1 MSNLPYKS
9 DFLLQAPKNKI
20 ETSFRCPKVI
30 NTFFSLIFLY
40 NNRLLT
46 IYYMQGIGMN
56 TKQLRIFLPSKNTYL
71 ETIPWRPLPILKN
84 LPASH
89 IIIPSSSRVQNIF
102 FFFRKKF
109 PLLVP
114 SVPGKPMVLLVYVYK
129 DIESILPWSFNRHCV
144 WIEAAQEVKH

>member
-30 NTFFSLIFLY
+30 DTFFSLIFLY

-102 FFFRKKF
+102 FFSERNSLYWCHLF
-109 PLLVP
+109 L
-114 SVPGKPMVLLVYVYK
+114 
-129 DIESILPWSFNRHCV
+129 ESPWSSWSMF
-144 WIEAAQEVKH
+144 IKI